1 MYNNNFNSGVCYP
14 LPLFL
19 IEYILCNGGKYFILP
34 DYLYLMSTI
43 RRQSIV
49 SSIVIYIGFAVGM
62 LNVYFFTKQGLF
74 TPAQY
79 GLTGIFIAIATT
91 MQAFASLAM
100 PSYIFKFHPY
110 YNHHLAYRKNDMV
123 TWALVIGCVG
133 FLLVMLAG
141 WMFKDIVIRKYIA
154 NAPELVHYYYWI
166 FPMGFGL
173 TLFTILESYAW
184 SIHQPVLTNF
194 LKEVLWRLFTTLLI
208 VLFVFQVIGNFDLFI
223 KMYAFTY
230 PGIALALFLY
240 LTATKKI
247 HFTFKVSKVTRRYLK
262 RIVSFCIFIYS
273 GLLISN
279 ISLVFDTLVI
289 ASVLE
294 DGLGKAGIFALA
306 QIMTNVI
313 QAPQRGIIAASIS
326 HLSKAWKDK
335 DMSKIQRI
343 YQRSSINLLLFA
355 IGIFAL
361 ITLNYTEV
369 IHVLHLKETYLLG
382 FTPFILLGITRV
394 IDLGTGLN
402 SQIIHTSN
410 YWRFELVSGVIL
422 LVIMLPLTYILTRQY
437 DIMGPAIANLVAI
450 SIYNFIRIAFLWK
463 KFKLQPFTPAT
474 LYIIVVAVCCYI
486 ACYYGFRNVH
496 GFTGLFLRSIAFVLL
511 YGSSV
516 FYFNLSPDIQ
526 PVWQSIKKRIGMG

>member
-1 MYNNNFNSGVCYP
+1 
-14 LPLFL
+14 
-19 IEYILCNGGKYFILP
+19 
-34 DYLYLMSTI
+34 MSTI

-110 YNHHLAYRKNDMV
+110 YNHYLPDRKNDMV
-123 TWALVIGCVG
+123 TWALLTGCIG
-133 FLLVMLAG
+133 FLIVMVAG
-141 WMFKDIVIRKYIA
+141 WLFKDVVIRKYNA

-184 SIHQPVLTNF
+184 SIQKPVLTNF
-194 LKEVLWRLFTTLLI
+194 LREVLWRLFTTLLI
-208 VLFVFQVIGNFDLFI
+208 ILFVFQVIGNFDLFI

-230 PGIALALFLY
+230 PGIALALFIY
-240 LTATKKI
+240 LIATKKI
-247 HFTFKVSKVTRRYLK
+247 HFTLHVSKVSRHYFKKIL
-262 RIVSFCIFIYS
+262 SFCVFIYS

-279 ISLVFDTLVI
+279 ISLVFDSLVI

-306 QIMTNVI
+306 QIMTSVI

-326 HLSKAWKDK
+326 HLSRAWKDK
-335 DMSKIQRI
+335 DMDKIQRI

-355 IGIFAL
+355 AGIFAL
-361 ITLNYTEV
+361 IALNYTEA
-369 IHVLHLKETYLLG
+369 IRALQLKDAYLLG
-382 FTPFILLGITRV
+382 FTPFILLGITKV

-410 YWRFELVSGVIL
+410 YWRFELVSGLIL
-422 LVIMLPLTYILTRQY
+422 LVVMLPLTYILTRRY
-437 DIMGPAIANLVAI
+437 DIMGPAMANLVSI
-450 SIYNFIRIAFLWK
+450 SIYNLIRIVFLWR
-463 KFKLQPFTPAT
+463 KFKLQPFTAGT
-474 LYIIVVAVCCYI
+474 AYTIIAAGCCYA
-486 ACYYGFRNVH
+486 ACYYGFRYIH
-496 GFTGLFLRSIAFVLL
+496 GFGGLFLRSAAFVIL
-511 YGSSV
+511 YGGSLV
-516 FYFNLSPDIQ
+516 YFNLSPDIQ
-526 PVWQSIKKRIGMG
+526 PVWQSIRKRIGMG